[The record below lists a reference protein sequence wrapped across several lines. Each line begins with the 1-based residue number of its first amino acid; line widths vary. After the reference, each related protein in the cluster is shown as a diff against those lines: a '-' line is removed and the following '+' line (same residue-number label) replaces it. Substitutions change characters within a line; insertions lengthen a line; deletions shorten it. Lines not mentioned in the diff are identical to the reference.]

1 MSTSVNSG
9 DLLSF
14 DIHVCLLLDR
24 RQNWDS
30 APAGIADNQAP
41 YQISPRDGAAAA
53 MGLENPTQTVGVG
66 QLQKD
71 VIVGSSVD
79 VVAAAASEVDRVSGG
94 GTGDVLNG
102 AGNTSLSNRRRVSFN
117 PLVVHDN
124 AGPDV
129 AGGAAIQTQPQN
141 TGNSG
146 IQPSP
151 GTELRTRNTLYCDNS
166 EIGQ

>member
-1 MSTSVNSG
+1 
-9 DLLSF
+9 
-14 DIHVCLLLDR
+14 
-24 RQNWDS
+24 
-30 APAGIADNQAP
+30 
-41 YQISPRDGAAAA
+41 
-53 MGLENPTQTVGVG
+53 MGLESGAQPIGGVG

-79 VVAAAASEVDRVSGG
+79 VVAAATAASEVDRVGAG

-124 AGPDV
+124 AVVPDG
-129 AGGAAIQTQPQN
+129 AGGGGIQTQQQN
-141 TGNSG
+141 AGNAA

-151 GTELRTRNTLYCDNS
+151 GTEIRSLRTKLCTRS
-166 EIGQ
+166 

>member
-1 MSTSVNSG
+1 
-9 DLLSF
+9 
-14 DIHVCLLLDR
+14 
-24 RQNWDS
+24 
-30 APAGIADNQAP
+30 
-41 YQISPRDGAAAA
+41 
-53 MGLENPTQTVGVG
+53 MGLESGAQPIGGVG

-79 VVAAAASEVDRVSGG
+79 VVAAATAASEVDRVGGG

-124 AGPDV
+124 AVVPDG
-129 AGGAAIQTQPQN
+129 AGGAGIQTQQQN
-141 TGNSG
+141 AGNAA

-151 GTELRTRNTLYCDNS
+151 GTAIQELVTDY
-166 EIGQ
+166 

>member
-1 MSTSVNSG
+1 MRVVNVKSNY
-9 DLLSF
+9 LSSLF
-14 DIHVCLLLDR
+14 LDR

-30 APAGIADNQAP
+30 APAGISDNQAP
-41 YQISPRDGAAAA
+41 YQISSRDGAAT
-53 MGLENPTQTVGVG
+53 MGLENPAQPVGVG

-79 VVAAAASEVDRVSGG
+79 VVAAAAAAAAASEVDRVGG
-94 GTGDVLNG
+94 GGNGDVLNG
-102 AGNTSLSNRRRVSFN
+102 AVNTSLSNRRRVSFN

-124 AGPDV
+124 AVPDV

-141 TGNSG
+141 TGNAG

-151 GTELRTRNTLYCDNS
+151 GTAITNYPTIELCCN
-166 EIGQ
+166 

>member
-1 MSTSVNSG
+1 
-9 DLLSF
+9 
-14 DIHVCLLLDR
+14 
-24 RQNWDS
+24 
-30 APAGIADNQAP
+30 
-41 YQISPRDGAAAA
+41 

-71 VIVGSSVD
+71 VIVGSSGD
-79 VVAAAASEVDRVSGG
+79 VVAAAASEVDRVGGG

-151 GTELRTRNTLYCDNS
+151 GTELRKRNSLYCDDS
-166 EIGQ
+166 DIGQ

>member
-1 MSTSVNSG
+1 M
-9 DLLSF
+9 
-14 DIHVCLLLDR
+14 
-24 RQNWDS
+24 
-30 APAGIADNQAP
+30 ADNQAS

-53 MGLENPTQTVGVG
+53 MGLESPAQPVVGVG

-79 VVAAAASEVDRVSGG
+79 VVAAAAVAGEVDRVGGG

-102 AGNTSLSNRRRVSFN
+102 AVNTSLSNRRRVSFN

-124 AGPDV
+124 AVPDV

-141 TGNSG
+141 TGNAG

-151 GTELRTRNTLYCDNS
+151 GTAITNYPSIELQYVSN
-166 EIGQ
+166 